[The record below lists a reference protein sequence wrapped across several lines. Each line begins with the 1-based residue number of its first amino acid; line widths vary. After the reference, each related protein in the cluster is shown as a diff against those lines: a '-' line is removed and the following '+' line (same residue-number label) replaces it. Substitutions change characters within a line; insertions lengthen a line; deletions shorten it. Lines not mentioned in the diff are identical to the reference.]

1 MRPRRL
7 PSTTRIAAATVAAAL
22 LTACASRKPRDA
34 PENVEMTPFAAST
47 SWLGGDRSKEGTE
60 RAGFESASPSMRPT
74 DPWVGAVG
82 LKFGVRDQYEVGVGL
97 CVPTS
102 AVGGYAVDFAEIGR
116 ARDTAV
122 GVWVKFDF

>member
-1 MRPRRL
+1 MRPRRF
-7 PSTTRIAAATVAAAL
+7 PSSRIAASAAAAAL
-22 LTACASRKPRDA
+22 LTACASRSPHHVIES
-34 PENVEMTPFAAST
+34 PELKPFADST

-60 RAGFESASPSMRPT
+60 RAGVESASPSMRPT

-82 LKFGVRDQYEVGVGL
+82 LKFGVREQYEFGVGL

-102 AVGGYAVDFAEIGR
+102 AVGGTSVDFAEIGR
-116 ARDTAV
+116 ARETAV